1 MIYESTNAR
10 APTVFIRV
18 YQYRERL
25 VLSSPLFIPLNS
37 SVITDINKC
46 ILYKTM
52 YKFPFKL
59 HPRLLTTTRAH
70 SSFTFMPKYK
80 IIVDLL
86 FFFFFSS
93 HFFPSKIAVR
103 HSFAICAKYVVR
115 LGSHRRYDWLLEK
128 RNDQRDI
135 HII

>member
-86 FFFFFSS
+86 FFLFFFLSFFSLKTRSDTRSRSAQSTSCVSVLIVDTIGSS
-93 HFFPSKIAVR
+93 RRGTTS
-103 HSFAICAKYVVR
+103 AIY
-115 LGSHRRYDWLLEK
+115 
-128 RNDQRDI
+128 I
-135 HII
+135 